1 MLLLDVE
8 VTSCLEAVCSS
19 LHSTLCASYARYASR
34 HNICTVSECKPLTCE
49 NARAIPA
56 LSTSPC
62 SLHQDIDDASMTTS
76 TYHIPTPLAPQPNIP
91 EYMCT
96 SIQLYLLCAIV
107 GDSKSRSKT
116 RGDCM
121 CRSRSDEGLL
131 PTFRTRSSA
140 DMQLGQA
147 EPNFLA

>member
-19 LHSTLCASYARYASR
+19 LHWTLCVFYARYVSR

-76 TYHIPTPLAPQPNIP
+76 THHIPTPLAPQPNIP

-96 SIQLYLLCAIV
+96 SIQLYLTSREIPKV
-107 GDSKSRSKT
+107 GAKHEEIACVVRDLTK
-116 RGDCM
+116 DC
-121 CRSRSDEGLL
+121 CLL
-131 PTFRTRSSA
+131 FVLGVVLT
-140 DMQLGQA
+140 MQLGQA